1 MSEFGD
7 ISRMDLSRLE
17 RKGYQPEDDEDI
29 EDTESGTEEDGVT
42 ADAVTV
48 DADTEE
54 TVSLDGQAEGAGN
67 NELAVVES
75 SADEDQEP
83 EVEVV
88 DNRERM
94 AAPTGK
100 HYYIDAEITTKEM
113 TAFLFAHNYRSPLML
128 LATLVG
134 LVWPIYTVIMAKGS
148 LLFAC
153 VCAGVFLFLMPFSI
167 WRRGTTSVK
176 NNPIYENTFHY
187 MLDETGVHL
196 ELAEHAV
203 DVEWSKVTRTM
214 FLKSSAV
221 IYTGKINAYLIPTV
235 AMGDKKDEIIA
246 FIKSHTR

>member
-7 ISRMDLSRLE
+7 ISRMDLSRIE

-29 EDTESGTEEDGVT
+29 EDTGSEREEDGEKT
-42 ADAVTV
+42 DLVTV
-48 DADTEE
+48 DAAAEDTGDYD
-54 TVSLDGQAEGAGN
+54 LAEVDSSD
-67 NELAVVES
+67 NEVR
-75 SADEDQEP
+75 EP

-88 DNRERM
+88 DNKERM
-94 AAPTGK
+94 AAPNGK
-100 HYYIDAEITTKEM
+100 HYYIDARITPKEM

-128 LATLVG
+128 IATLVG

-221 IYTGKINAYLIPTV
+221 IYTGKINAYLIPSV

-246 FIKSHTR
+246 FIKSHTRGR